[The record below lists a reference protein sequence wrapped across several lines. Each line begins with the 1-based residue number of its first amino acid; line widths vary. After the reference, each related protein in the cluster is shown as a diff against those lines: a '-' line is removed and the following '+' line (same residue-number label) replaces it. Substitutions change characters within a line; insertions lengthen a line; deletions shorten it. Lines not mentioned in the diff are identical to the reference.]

1 VGTGEGVPVKIRNK
15 KIRNRFCV
23 QMDLC
28 ASLIPKPTPPG
39 YLFLKGLCA
48 CEDDG
53 LMDEFAMEN
62 AGPGGTH
69 SPPAPENV
77 MRRT

>member
-1 VGTGEGVPVKIRNK
+1 
-15 KIRNRFCV
+15 
-23 QMDLC
+23 MDLC

-69 SPPAPENV
+69 VYSQHPIPVGGDFIPI
-77 MRRT
+77 